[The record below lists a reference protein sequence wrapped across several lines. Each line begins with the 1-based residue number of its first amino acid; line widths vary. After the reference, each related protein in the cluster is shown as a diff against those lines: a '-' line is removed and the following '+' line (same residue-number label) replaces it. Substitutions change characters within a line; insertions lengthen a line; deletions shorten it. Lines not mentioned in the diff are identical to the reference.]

1 MAEREP
7 RFGENLNID
16 PTNRLDVL
24 KDQELPDYLLLGRQA
39 RELLTESLETE
50 GWPEIP
56 ADLSSVSDLFE
67 AGQETVND
75 RWGKNVSGLVSSQ
88 LDQWNNDLPDTE
100 ETKELKE
107 MLSDKESFFEGF
119 KIEPYF
125 LLSINYSEF
134 SHIFYWKEQEGVI

>member
-16 PTNRLDVL
+16 PTNRLDTL

-39 RELLTESLETE
+39 RERLTESLETE

-67 AGQETVND
+67 AGQKTVND
-75 RWGKNVSGLVSSQ
+75 HWERNVSSLVSDQ
-88 LDQWNNDLPDTE
+88 LDQWNNNLPDTE
-100 ETKELKE
+100 VTKELKE
-107 MLSDKESFFEGF
+107 MLSDKESIFEGF
-119 KIEPYF
+119 KI
-125 LLSINYSEF
+125 
-134 SHIFYWKEQEGVI
+134 QEVDVLE